1 MNKEH
6 REAGNSAGGA
16 SPRVIPRE
24 YLLAFILVTSLF
36 FLWAIAHNLND
47 ILIRQFQKALD
58 LSRGE
63 AGFIQISFY
72 LAYVVAA
79 IPAGYTMKRLGFK
92 PAILIGL
99 VLYATGAALFYPA
112 AEVRVYGFFL
122 AALFIIACGIVFLET
137 SGSGYITL
145 VGDPRTA
152 TQRINFSQS
161 FNGVGGITAPLIGGL
176 FIFSGV
182 EYTPDQLAALSPG
195 ALESYRAGEARQV
208 QTPYLSIAALVVV
221 IASLVALTRFPSAS
235 RGSLQG
241 MSQGMS
247 QGLSQN
253 RAQDRARDNTPGMTR
268 DKRPRVSLAGLFR
281 HRSFTWAIIAQ
292 FFYVGAQIGV
302 WSYFIDFTK
311 ELSPATP
318 EKSAAFYLSA
328 SLFSFML
335 GRFVGTFLMNFFAPR
350 RLLGAYAL
358 INVALVLIAISAS
371 GLTAVLALGATS
383 FFMSIMFPTIYAL
396 GLARLGEQAEIG
408 SSLIIMTII
417 SGAIMPP
424 LMGYFS
430 DAVDVQ
436 SAYLLPLMAYALV
449 FVSTIAGREP
459 APDGAEHE

>member
-1 MNKEH
+1 MSQEQQDVGSP
-6 REAGNSAGGA
+6 AGDAR
-16 SPRVIPRE
+16 PRVIPRQ

-63 AGFIQISFY
+63 AGFIQVSFY

-99 VLYATGAALFYPA
+99 LLYATGAALFYPA
-112 AEVRVYGFFL
+112 AEIRVYALFL
-122 AALFIIACGIVFLET
+122 FALFIIACGIVFLET

-176 FIFSGV
+176 FILSGV
-182 EYTPDQLAALSPG
+182 EYTPDQLAALSPE
-195 ALESYRAGEARQV
+195 ALESYRAHEARQV

-221 IASLVALTRFPSAS
+221 IASLVALTRFPPAA

-241 MSQGMS
+241 MSQD
-247 QGLSQN
+247 
-253 RAQDRARDNTPGMTR
+253 RAQGN
-268 DKRPRVSLAGLFR
+268 RPRVSLSGLFR

-335 GRFVGTFLMNFFAPR
+335 GRFVGTALMNVFEPR
-350 RLLGAYAL
+350 RLLGVYAL
-358 INVALVLIAISAS
+358 INVALVLVAISAS
-371 GLTAVLALGATS
+371 GLVAVVALGATS

-396 GLARLGEQAEIG
+396 GLARLGDQAEIG

-417 SGAIMPP
+417 SGAIIPP
-424 LMGYFS
+424 LMGYLA
-430 DAVDVQ
+430 DAATVQ
-436 SAYLLPLMAYALV
+436 SAYILPLMGYALV
-449 FVSTIAGREP
+449 FVSTIAGRERP
-459 APDGAEHE
+459 LSGGERE

>member
-1 MNKEH
+1 MSQEQQDVGSP
-6 REAGNSAGGA
+6 AGDAR
-16 SPRVIPRE
+16 PRVIPRQ

-63 AGFIQISFY
+63 AGFIQVSFY

-99 VLYATGAALFYPA
+99 LLYATGAALFYPA
-112 AEVRVYGFFL
+112 AEIRVYALFL
-122 AALFIIACGIVFLET
+122 LALFIIACGIVFLET

-176 FIFSGV
+176 FILSGV
-182 EYTPDQLAALSPG
+182 EYTPDQLAALSPE
-195 ALESYRAGEARQV
+195 ALESYRAHEARQV

-221 IASLVALTRFPSAS
+221 IASLVALTRFPPAA

-241 MSQGMS
+241 
-247 QGLSQN
+247 N
-253 RAQDRARDNTPGMTR
+253 RAQDRAQGN
-268 DKRPRVSLAGLFR
+268 RPRVSLSGLFR

-335 GRFVGTFLMNFFAPR
+335 GRFVGTALMNVIEPR
-350 RLLGAYAL
+350 RLLGVYAL
-358 INVALVLIAISAS
+358 INVALVLVAISAS
-371 GLTAVLALGATS
+371 GLVAVVALGATS

-396 GLARLGEQAEIG
+396 GLARLGDQAEIG

-417 SGAIMPP
+417 SGAIIPP
-424 LMGYFS
+424 LMGYLA
-430 DAVDVQ
+430 DAATVQ
-436 SAYLLPLMAYALV
+436 SAYILPLMCYALV
-449 FVSTIAGREP
+449 FVSTIAGRERP
-459 APDGAEHE
+459 LSGGERE